1 MALYKLNVFHFH
13 LTEDEGWRLEIPSIP
28 ELTSV
33 GSQRGH
39 TVDSKH
45 FLPASH
51 GSGPDTGKI
60 SGSGFYTKSDFI
72 EILRYANDRHIRVL
86 PEIET
91 PGHARA
97 AIKSMNTRYNRIMK
111 EGKKKKPNTTFFM
124 IQTIRQSIVRINFG
138 TTIS

>member
-13 LTEDEGWRLEIPSIP
+13 LTEDEGWRLEMPSLP

-39 TVDSKH
+39 TLDSKH
-45 FLPASH
+45 FLPPSH

-60 SGSGFYTKSDFI
+60 AGSGFYTRSDFI
-72 EILRYANDRHIRVL
+72 EILRYANERHIMVL

-91 PGHARA
+91 PGHATC
-97 AIKSMNTRYNRIMK
+97 SH
-111 EGKKKKPNTTFFM
+111 
-124 IQTIRQSIVRINFG
+124 
-138 TTIS
+138 